1 MSVSARNTLAG
12 LSVGAGSITPSTVLE
27 TTYYLG
33 VYDQRDQLP
42 PTLYRIRVRG
52 QSSVFNNVS
61 FASGWLPATVV
72 DSITGT
78 VKGNPDDATTPIE
91 AKENGT
97 QVDLAT
103 GRGLML
109 FGPEGFREAPRA
121 HRLVI
126 YMGSSPAQV
135 EAAFAEALGT
145 VATLRQGQ
153 GQVTLDADV
162 FAELSKAQAGIERYK
177 RFETELGGGK

>member
-1 MSVSARNTLAG
+1 M
-12 LSVGAGSITPSTVLE
+12 LE

-72 DSITGT
+72 DSIAGS
-78 VKGNPDDATTPIE
+78 VKGSADDPDAPIE
-91 AKENGT
+91 AKSNGT
-97 QVDLAT
+97 QVNLAT

-126 YMGSSPAQV
+126 YMGSSPAK
-135 EAAFAEALGT
+135 AEVGIRRGAGHRCR
-145 VATLRQGQ
+145 ASSGKGAGDAGCRCLR
-153 GQVTLDADV
+153 
-162 FAELSKAQAGIERYK
+162 
-177 RFETELGGGK
+177 